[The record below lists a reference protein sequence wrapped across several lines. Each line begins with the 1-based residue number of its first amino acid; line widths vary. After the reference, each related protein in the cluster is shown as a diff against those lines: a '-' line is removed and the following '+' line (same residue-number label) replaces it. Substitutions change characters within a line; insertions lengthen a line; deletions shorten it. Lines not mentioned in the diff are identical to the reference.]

1 MARIQQIRRCLHSF
15 LNITNFVIFL
25 ILSRNYS
32 TNDLLQ
38 KNEFVNSFELQNYYW
53 QAQIY
58 DSFLVL
64 MNMIM
69 LIQFTVVSRRVS
81 LLFKII
87 GITANYLLYL
97 MMAMIV
103 WQVWGDKLSY
113 FRNQQISVM
122 YTMALFDL
130 KSNKSMYLGDPDR
143 PFGYL

>member
-1 MARIQQIRRCLHSF
+1 M
-15 LNITNFVIFL
+15 
-25 ILSRNYS
+25 SRNYS
-32 TNDLLQ
+32 TNDILQ
-38 KNEFVNSFELQNYYW
+38 KNEFVNSYELQNYYW

-64 MNMIM
+64 MNMVM
-69 LIQFTVVSRRVS
+69 LIQFTVISRRVS

-97 MMAMIV
+97 VLTYLMMLWLMNMIV

-113 FRNQQISVM
+113 FRNQTISVM

-130 KSNKSMYLGDPDR
+130 KSMYLG
-143 PFGYL
+143 